1 MGKIIRLDEDTIN
14 KIAAGEVIDRPASV
28 VKELVENSIDAEAT
42 SITIDIKNGGKSLI
56 SVIDNGYGIMR
67 DDLPYLFER
76 HATSKINS
84 IEDLMNIRTLGFR
97 GEAMSSIVA
106 VADIELES
114 QSKDDSIGSRIII
127 NSGRI
132 IDKKEIS
139 TSIGTIVKVKNL
151 FKNTPA
157 RLKFL
162 KSDKTE
168 LNYITDIVEKI
179 ALSNSHIAIK
189 YIVDD
194 KIIFHTPGNGDL
206 LSVIQCI
213 FGTKTAKM
221 MLPVDYS
228 NQSLSIHGFTSKPEL
243 SKGNS
248 NYIIFAIN
256 NRVVKNN
263 MLKEAVKTAYRTLLM
278 NNRYPISILNISINP
293 KVIDVNVHPT
303 KAEIKFADNKSVFN
317 LIYYS
322 ISQVLNNSNMTY
334 TESFKD
340 AEELSVK
347 ETITEKD
354 DYINV
359 NMFDII
365 EKKSFNE
372 RSSFD
377 KKPLNN
383 THYNYDNSY
392 KSKNEYINPVSKD
405 MDIDNSSN
413 GQIIGTLFNTYIIY
427 QMDESFMVIDQ
438 HAAHERILYEE
449 LIEKTKHKNI
459 EQQPLLMPIII
470 ELTLK
475 EKNLIEEY
483 MDLLKDLGFEFEF
496 FGKNSVAIRQV
507 PIIFGEPC
515 SGYMIS
521 ELLDTIDNYKNDHS
535 SVYEKTIAQIAC
547 KSAVKAGKNLSDI
560 EIEELIRRLLKSKIP
575 YTCPHGRPTMI
586 TMDKTELEKKF
597 KRII

>member
-42 SITIDIKNGGKSLI
+42 SITIDIKDGGKSLI
-56 SVIDNGYGIMR
+56 CVIDNGYGIMR

-76 HATSKINS
+76 HATSKIKS
-84 IEDLMNIRTLGFR
+84 IEDLMRIKTLGFR

-106 VADIELES
+106 VADIELET

-127 NSGRI
+127 KSGRV
-132 IDKKEIS
+132 IDNKEIS
-139 TSIGTIVKVKNL
+139 TSVGTTIKVKNL

-168 LNYITDIVEKI
+168 LNYITDIIEKI
-179 ALSNSHIAIK
+179 ALSNTHVAIK
-189 YIVDD
+189 YIIDD

-213 FGTKTAKM
+213 FGIKTAKM

-228 NQSLSIHGFTSKPEL
+228 NQLLSINGFTSKPEL

-263 MLKEAVKTAYRTLLM
+263 MLKEAVKAAYRTLLM
-278 NNRYPISILNISINP
+278 NNRYPISILNINIDP
-293 KVIDVNVHPT
+293 EVIDVNVHPT
-303 KAEIKFADNKSVFN
+303 KAEVKFADNRSVFN

-322 ISQVLNNSNMTY
+322 VNEVLNNNNMIY
-334 TESFKD
+334 TDSFKD
-340 AEELSVK
+340 TETPSVK
-347 ETITEKD
+347 EINTEKD
-354 DYINV
+354 DNINV
-359 NMFDII
+359 NVFDII
-365 EKKSFNE
+365 EKNSFV
-372 RSSFD
+372 
-377 KKPLNN
+377 KKPFNN
-383 THYNYDNSY
+383 THYDYENVY
-392 KSKNEYINPVSKD
+392 KDKHEYIKPSNKD
-405 MDIDNSSN
+405 SIKDSIIDASSN
-413 GQIIGTLFNTYIIY
+413 GLIVGILFNTYIIY
-427 QMDESFMVIDQ
+427 QLDESFMIIDQ

-449 LIEKTKHKNI
+449 LMEKAKHRNM

-483 MDLLKDLGFEFEF
+483 KDLLMDLGYDFEF
-496 FGKNSVAIRQV
+496 FGNNSVAIRQV
-507 PIIFGEPC
+507 PIILGEPC

-521 ELLDTIDNYKNDHS
+521 ELLDTIENYKNDLS
-535 SVYEKTIAQIAC
+535 LVYEKTIAQMAC
-547 KSAVKAGKNLSDI
+547 KSAIKAGKNLTDK
-560 EIEELIRRLLKSKIP
+560 EIVELINRLLKSKLP
-575 YTCPHGRPTMI
+575 YTCPHGRPTII